1 MFKRFLVVTFFVFI
15 IAFFISPFCIIYL
28 ILNGYP
34 EPAVDYCYWGMV
46 VIIWLIIEM
55 IAYLEWRVN
64 KDE

>member
-15 IAFFISPFCIIYL
+15 IAFFVSPFCVMYL

-34 EPAVDYCYWGMV
+34 EPAVDYYDWSM
-46 VIIWLIIEM
+46 VIIIWVIIEM
-55 IAYLEWRVN
+55 IVYLEVRVN

>member
-15 IAFFISPFCIIYL
+15 IAFFVSPFCVMYL
-28 ILNGYP
+28 IFNGYP
-34 EPAVDYCYWGMV
+34 EPDVDYYYWGMV